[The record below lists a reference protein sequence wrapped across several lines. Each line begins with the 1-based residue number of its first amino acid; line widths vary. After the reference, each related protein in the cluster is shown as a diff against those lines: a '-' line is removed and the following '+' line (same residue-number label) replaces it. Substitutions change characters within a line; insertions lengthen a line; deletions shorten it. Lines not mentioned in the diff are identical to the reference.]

1 MTVLRHN
8 RAPLG
13 PESQLMPGD
22 WRYTKTTLLPIRAA
36 FCRVYLMMLSGDG
49 LSS

>member
-1 MTVLRHN
+1 MTALRTI
-8 RAPLG
+8 RTPVG
-13 PESQLMPGD
+13 PESQLVPGD

-36 FCRVYLMMLSGDG
+36 FCRVYLMMPSADG

>member
-1 MTVLRHN
+1 MTAR
-8 RAPLG
+8 RPIRPLIG
-13 PESQLMPGD
+13 PECQLVPGD

-36 FCRVYLMMLSGDG
+36 VGGVYLMMLSGDG

>member
-1 MTVLRHN
+1 MTALRHIW
-8 RAPLG
+8 APIG
-13 PESQLMPGD
+13 PESQLVPGD
-22 WRYTKTTLLPIRAA
+22 WRYTKTTLLPIRVA